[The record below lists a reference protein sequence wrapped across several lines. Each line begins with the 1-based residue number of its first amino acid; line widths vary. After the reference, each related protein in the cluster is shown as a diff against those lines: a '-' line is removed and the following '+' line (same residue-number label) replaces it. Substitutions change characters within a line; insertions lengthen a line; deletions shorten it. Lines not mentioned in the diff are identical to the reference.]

1 MESIIKTELGKISAI
16 KVGLDD
22 GWLGIK
28 FVLEGTGWG
37 VTTSNPNGGAWFI
50 RPPHAKWSVEEQKT
64 RLGEDLLYIGQL
76 LTDAKVT
83 DINNLIGKP
92 IQATFNGSVLCNW
105 RILTEVL

>member
-1 MESIIKTELGKISAI
+1 MTSVIKTELGKISAI

-50 RPPHAKWSVEEQKT
+50 RPPHAK
-64 RLGEDLLYIGQL
+64 
-76 LTDAKVT
+76 
-83 DINNLIGKP
+83 
-92 IQATFNGSVLCNW
+92 
-105 RILTEVL
+105 